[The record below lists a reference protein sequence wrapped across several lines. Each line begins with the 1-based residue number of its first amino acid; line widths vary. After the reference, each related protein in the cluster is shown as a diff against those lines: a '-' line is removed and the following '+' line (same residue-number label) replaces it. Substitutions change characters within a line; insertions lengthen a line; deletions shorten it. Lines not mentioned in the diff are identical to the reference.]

1 MKRKKSKILVFIML
15 FVTFSAQLFGAY
27 RAPEVGRLFYWMMAP
42 DLLSLSMGYM
52 GTENPSG
59 VVVNPASQAS
69 VQNFKFQVSAGVAPA
84 FANPNFKDALDFFA
98 PFIINAG
105 FVIPSRYGNFTVY
118 ANYLNMSNESWAAQ
132 GLYELGAGQNT
143 DDLKIGKTGSLY
155 VGYSKDYSDTVAV
168 GFSGSLKFSY
178 NPLVSEDKR
187 FDIGAAVDVGI
198 IYKPE
203 WGRITNK
210 TWGLQDLQFGF
221 VMKEIGKPLVNL
233 EQTRLKGYDWDEWSW
248 CPAPFTPAGAVNFN
262 LYNNGTTYWKVL
274 TDLSFPFFQNMTF
287 ALGTEVQIMKFITL
301 KGSYTFDLEGTLEY
315 IGKHN
320 DDVDIPACGDIYNI
334 FNFAGG
340 ISFKFSSDS
349 FKHVSKIELQEKKYK
364 TNEFS
369 IDIAARPYYDGAI
382 FEVGFTMQFGTKDT
396 EPPKIS
402 YNQRDFYVS
411 PNFDGIQDVVEIEL
425 DIKDERYVRE
435 WRMEISNEAGD
446 IVRVIANKQERTESL
461 SPKAVVKRLFA
472 PKTGVPVPDI
482 IEWDCRDNNGK
493 LLPDGAYTFK
503 FFAMDDNKNQDEN
516 GTPAATVYIDTK
528 KPDMKVKLENR
539 IFSPGTD
546 GTKDK
551 LIIDLDIIREQA
563 KQEFIPSF
571 EYGNEMLTDVL
582 MQLPN
587 SDSPEILHRESVN
600 AQAQTDTAKDK
611 KAKKVKKKTA
621 AAEKKKA
628 ERVDDGRVSEQTW
641 NVEIRN
647 AANKPVK
654 SFVFNE
660 KGQKRLEWDGRDE
673 NGNLVPDGVYKIV
686 LTSRNLAGNSY
697 EEVINNIVIDT
708 QPKPIEVSI
717 NRSAFSPNGNSVI
730 KTIDF
735 GLEIPVKD
743 GIELWKLEVLNK
755 DSDVVR
761 EFSGKNLPPQTIT
774 WDGKDNDGNYLEEGK
789 YCGRLSVLYVN
800 GTIPTGVT
808 PDFVIDITPPD
819 GRVTNYIAVF
829 SPNGDG
835 NKDETIIEQVTTV
848 EEEWRGYIYDESGK
862 TVKSYIWKS
871 QASKKVAW
879 DGKDD
884 SNRLLPDGN
893 YDYQLKAIDLAGNTF
908 ESELYRIRIDTEN
921 VPLMLTYGMKAFN
934 CNKKS
939 QDFTVIAKSD
949 SEKNTSEWKF
959 GIYNELGNL
968 IYTSKGSGK
977 LPKNLSWDGS
987 NNDGNKVPDGS
998 YSAKIDVV
1006 FENGTPSSAKTGMF
1020 IIDTVAPQI
1029 KIQAVSDVFSPNEDS
1044 RIDTFDILQS
1054 GSEELSWEEYIY
1066 DNDGNVMF
1074 HKFYENSKPTAK
1086 ESWNGKDMNGNLA
1099 KNGFYKYVITGR
1111 DIAENETTAS
1121 IDRFELKNVY
1131 TSAFLTLSEEMMAP
1145 KGKAPYDTIEIIPM
1159 VGVKEDISA
1168 YKIEILNEAKT
1179 TVKIFQGEKSLPEKI
1194 VWDGMMTDGKQTA
1207 DGLYTAKMTVM
1218 YRFGNMPTVETPV
1231 FKVDSAA
1238 PEIKLTY
1245 VPEYFS
1251 PDNDNVDDELNI
1263 MIDSDDLTGIKEWK
1277 ITVINPQTGK
1287 EFTSF
1292 SGTGKPT
1299 SNIKWN
1305 GQNENGEIVE
1315 SAEDYPVRIYAED
1328 LVGNVLQTEASPIM
1342 VDILVIKEADG
1353 RLKIKISNIEFKP
1366 DSSQMVDSPK
1376 NMKVLNMLSKAL
1388 KKYGSY
1394 KITIEGHANKF
1405 TEKIDED
1412 KARALSEQRAQV
1424 IAARLKKLGISGN
1437 RMTAVGRGVD
1447 VPLVP
1452 FGPNVTKEQLAK
1464 NRRVEFYLEK

>member
-1 MKRKKSKILVFIML
+1 MKGKKSKISIFLII
-15 FVTFSAQLFGAY
+15 FSVVSTQLFGAY
-27 RAPEVGRLFYWMMAP
+27 RAPEAGRLFYWMMAP
-42 DLLSLSMGYM
+42 DLLSLSMGYL

-59 VVVNPASQAS
+59 VVINPASQAS

-84 FANPNFKDALDFFA
+84 LINPNFKDGLDFFA
-98 PFIINAG
+98 PFIANLG
-105 FVIPSRYGNFTVY
+105 FVVPSRYGNFTVY
-118 ANYLNMSNESWAAQ
+118 ANYFNMSNESWATE
-132 GLYELGAGQNT
+132 GLYDLGAGQNT
-143 DDLKIGKTGSLY
+143 NDLRMGKTGSLY
-155 VGYSKDYSDTVAV
+155 VGYAKDYSDTVAV

-178 NPLVSEDKR
+178 NPLVSEDRR

-198 IYKPE
+198 TYKPE
-203 WGRITNK
+203 WGRVTNK
-210 TWGLQDLQFGF
+210 AWGLQDLRFGF

-233 EQTRLKGYDWDEWSW
+233 EQTKLDGYDWEEWSW
-248 CPAPFTPAGAVNFN
+248 CPAPFTPAGSINFN

-287 ALGTEVQIMKFITL
+287 ALGTEIQIMKFITL

-315 IGKHN
+315 IGEHT
-320 DDVDIPACGDIYNI
+320 DADIPACGDIYNI

-349 FKHVSKIELQEKKYK
+349 FKRVSKTELQEKKYK

-396 EPPKIS
+396 LPPKIT

-411 PNFDGIQDVVEIEL
+411 PNFDGVQDVVEIDL

-435 WRMEISNEAGD
+435 WRMEISNEAGEL
-446 IVRVIANKQERTESL
+446 VRVIANKQERKESL
-461 SPKAVVKRLFA
+461 SPKAIAKRLFA

-493 LLPDGAYTFK
+493 MLPDGVYTFK
-503 FFAMDDNKNQDEN
+503 FFAMDDNKNQDEM

-539 IFSPGTD
+539 IFSPGTG

-551 LIIDLDIIREQA
+551 LIIDLDIIRSQVEE
-563 KQEFIPSF
+563 EFIPVF
-571 EYGNEMLTDVL
+571 EYQN
-582 MQLPN
+582 
-587 SDSPEILHRESVN
+587 EILEDVSLPAIKSESLEILSRESIQ
-600 AQAQTDTAKDK
+600 AQAKSVKDK
-611 KAKKVKKKTA
+611 KSKKKKATVT
-621 AAEKKKA
+621 EKKKA

-641 NVEIRN
+641 KVEIRN
-647 AANKPVK
+647 AANKAVK
-654 SFVFNE
+654 CFNFNE

-673 NGNLVPDGVYKIV
+673 NGNQVPDGVYKII
-686 LTSRNLAGNSY
+686 LTSRSLAGNSY

-708 QPKPIEVSI
+708 QPKPIEISI
-717 NRSAFSPNGNSVI
+717 NRSAFSPNGNSAI

-735 GLEIPVKD
+735 GLDIPVKD
-743 GIELWKLEVLNK
+743 GIESWKIEVLNK
-755 DSDVVR
+755 DSSVVR
-761 EFSGKNLPPQTIT
+761 EFSGEKLPPQTVT
-774 WDGKDNDGNYLEEGK
+774 WDGKDNDGVYLEEGK
-789 YCGRLSVLYVN
+789 YIGRLSVSYVN
-800 GTIPTGVT
+800 GNIPTGVT
-808 PDFVIDITPPD
+808 PDFIIDVTPPD
-819 GRVTNYIAVF
+819 GRVTNYIKVF

-835 NKDETIIEQVTTV
+835 NKDETVIEQTTTV
-848 EEEWRGYIYDESGK
+848 EEEWRGYIYDESGN

-871 QASKKVAW
+871 QAPKKLTW
-879 DGKDD
+879 DGKDN
-884 SNRLLPDGN
+884 SNKLLPDGN

-908 ESELYRIRIDTEN
+908 ESSLYRIKIDTEN
-921 VPLMLTYGMKAFN
+921 VPLMLTYGLKAFN
-934 CNKKS
+934 SHKKS
-939 QDFTVIAKSD
+939 QDFTVIAKAD

-959 GIYNELGNL
+959 GVYNEVGTL
-968 IYTSKGSGK
+968 IYTSKGSGA
-977 LPKNLSWDGS
+977 LPKNLLWDGN
-987 NNDGNKVPDGS
+987 NNDGKKVPDGS
-998 YSAKIDVV
+998 YSAKLDVV
-1006 FENGTPSSAKTGMF
+1006 FENGTPSSAKTGLF

-1029 KIQAVSDVFSPNEDS
+1029 KIQAVSDVFSPNADS
-1044 RIDTFDILQS
+1044 RIDTFEVLQA
-1054 GSEELSWEEYIY
+1054 GSEELSWDEYIY
-1066 DNDGNVMF
+1066 DDAGNVMF
-1074 HKFYENSKPTAK
+1074 HKFYENSKPTPK

-1111 DIAENETTAS
+1111 DIAENESTAS
-1121 IDRFELKNVY
+1121 IERFELKNIY

-1145 KGKAPYDTIEIIPM
+1145 KGKSPYDVIEIIPM

-1168 YKIEILNEAKT
+1168 YKVEILNESKEI
-1179 TVKIFQGEKSLPEKI
+1179 VRVFQGEKVLPEKFT
-1194 VWDGMMTDGKQTA
+1194 WDGMKTDGTQA
-1207 DGLYTAKMTVM
+1207 VDGLYTAKMTVV

-1231 FKVDSAA
+1231 FKVDSTA

-1245 VPEYFS
+1245 EPEYFS

-1263 MIDSDDLTGIKEWK
+1263 QIDSDDLTGIKEWK
-1277 ITVINPQTGK
+1277 IVVIDPQSGK

-1292 SGTGKPT
+1292 SGKGKPAST
-1299 SNIKWN
+1299 IKWN

-1315 SAEDYPVRIYAED
+1315 SAEDYPVKVYAED
-1328 LVGNVLQTEASPIM
+1328 LVGNVLEMNASPIM

-1366 DSSQMVDSPK
+1366 DSSQMVDSAK
-1376 NMKVLNMLSKAL
+1376 NVKVLNMLAKAL

-1405 TEKIDED
+1405 REKIDENR
-1412 KARALSEQRAQV
+1412 ARALSDQRSQA
-1424 IAARLKKLGISGN
+1424 IASKLKKLGINGG
-1437 RMTAVGRGVD
+1437 RMTTVGRGVD
-1447 VPLVP
+1447 MPLVP
-1452 FGPNVTKEQLAK
+1452 FGPEATKEQLAK